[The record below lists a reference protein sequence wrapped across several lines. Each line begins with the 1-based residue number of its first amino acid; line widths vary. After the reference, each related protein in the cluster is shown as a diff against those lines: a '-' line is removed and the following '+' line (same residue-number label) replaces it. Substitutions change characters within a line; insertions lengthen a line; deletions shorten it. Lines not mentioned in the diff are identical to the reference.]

1 MKYYFFLFL
10 LVLTTGRLKGQEL
23 FVFSEPASNM
33 PARSIGIRL
42 TQEGNINNTNG
53 FNRTMPELMIG
64 FNKNLMTHLQGFFSN
79 ATGDYKLNGGSFYAK
94 YRFLSVDGLKTHNR
108 AAAFA
113 RISTSNRNAAS
124 DDINLE
130 GDNSGVQGGL
140 IFTRLMH
147 KLALSGTVSYVKA
160 FDNTPPN
167 AIARPDQMINYSLSS
182 GYLVLPVAYKNYKE
196 PNFNLYFEVLGST
209 NPANGDAYLD
219 FAPAVQ
225 VVLNSLTR
233 IDLGYRFQVSGDM
246 MNRYNKNMYLA
257 RVEFNFFNALK

>member
-1 MKYYFFLFL
+1 MKYYIFLFL
-10 LVLTTGRLKGQEL
+10 LVLSAGRIKAQEL

-33 PARSIGIRL
+33 PAKSIGIRL
-42 TQEGNINNTNG
+42 TQEGSFNNSSV
-53 FNRTMPELMIG
+53 NRTMPELMFG
-64 FNKNLMTHLQGFFSN
+64 FNKNVMAHVQGFFSDARGN
-79 ATGDYKLNGGSFYAK
+79 YGLNGGSLYAK
-94 YRFLSVDGLKTHNR
+94 YRFFSVDGLKTHNR

-113 RISTSNRNAAS
+113 RISTSNRKTIS

-130 GDNSGVQGGL
+130 GDNSGVQAGL

-147 KLALSGTVSYVKA
+147 KLALSGSVSYVKA
-160 FDNTPPN
+160 FDQLSEEVM
-167 AIARPDQMINYSLSS
+167 IRPDQMINYSLSS
-182 GYLVLPVAYKNYKE
+182 GYLVLPVVYKNYE
-196 PNFNLYFEVLGST
+196 APNLNLYFEMLGST

-225 VVLNSLTR
+225 VVLNSVTR

-246 MNRYNKNMYLA
+246 MNRYNKNMFLA